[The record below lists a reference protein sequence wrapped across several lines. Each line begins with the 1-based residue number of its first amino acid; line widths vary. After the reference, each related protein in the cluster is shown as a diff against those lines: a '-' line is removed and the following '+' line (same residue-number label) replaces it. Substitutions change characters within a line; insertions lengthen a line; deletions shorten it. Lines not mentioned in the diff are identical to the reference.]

1 MKRSKLNIKK
11 NFLIILVGLPASG
24 KTTFADFFKKKL
36 NLYFQAEVKII
47 DPDLLR
53 NIVSPKIFDFQNE
66 HRVREETLEKVRKY
80 LKKGM
85 IVINDDLNYYS
96 SMRHD
101 LKSIADDL
109 GRNFYIIHIST
120 PLELC
125 LKRNEKRGKP
135 IPNNVIQKIHIK
147 FDNFKKYKWDHP
159 FKTYTS
165 TQSSDP
171 VKFIEDLIIKIAE
184 DLKKTTK
191 KTTVRNSLHS
201 SNLAALDLIT
211 RKYVGRLFDVPQ
223 NLSQKDEIL
232 KYRKS
237 FIKKRKRDLTDI
249 KTILEDFKIYLAQN
263 LNINLI

>member
-1 MKRSKLNIKK
+1 MKRSKLNNNK

-24 KTTFADFFKKKL
+24 KTTFADILKKKL
-36 NLYFQAEVKII
+36 NLYFQAEIKII

-53 NIVSPKIFDFQNE
+53 DTLSPKIFDFQNE
-66 HRVREETLEKVRKY
+66 PRVREETLEKVRKY
-80 LKKGM
+80 LKKGI

-109 GRNFYIIHIST
+109 RIKFYIIHIST

-135 IPNNVIQKIHIK
+135 IPNNVIQKIHNK

-159 FKTYTS
+159 FRTYTS

-184 DLKKTTK
+184 DLKKTTIT
-191 KTTVRNSLHS
+191 TTVRKALHS
-201 SNLAALDLIT
+201 SNLTALDLIT
-211 RKYVGRLFDVPQ
+211 RKYVGRLLDVPQ
-223 NLSQKDEIL
+223 NLSHKDDIL

-237 FIKKRKRDLTDI
+237 FIKKRKRELIDT
-249 KTILEDFKIYLAQN
+249 KAILEDFKRYLEQN

>member
-1 MKRSKLNIKK
+1 
-11 NFLIILVGLPASG
+11 VGLPASG
-24 KTTFADFFKKKL
+24 KTTFADILKKKL
-36 NLYFQAEVKII
+36 NLYFQAEIKTI

-53 NIVSPKIFDFQNE
+53 DTLSPKIFDFQNE
-66 HRVREETLEKVRKY
+66 PNVREETLKKVRKY
-80 LKKGM
+80 LKKGI

-109 GRNFYIIHIST
+109 RINFYIIHIST

-135 IPNNVIQKIHIK
+135 IPNKVIQKIHNK

-159 FKTYTS
+159 FRTYTS
-165 TQSSDP
+165 TQSRDP

-184 DLKKTTK
+184 DLRKTTIT
-191 KTTVRNSLHS
+191 TTVRKTLHS
-201 SNLAALDLIT
+201 SNLADLDLIT
-211 RKYVGRLFDVPQ
+211 RKYVGKLLDVPQ
-223 NLSQKDEIL
+223 NLSHKDDLL

-237 FIKKRKRDLTDI
+237 FIKKRKKDLTDTE
-249 KTILEDFKIYLAQN
+249 TILEDFKSYLAQN
-263 LNINLI
+263 LDINLI

>member
-1 MKRSKLNIKK
+1 MKRSKLNSKK
-11 NFLIILVGLPASG
+11 IFLIILVGLPASG

-36 NLYFQAEVKII
+36 NLYFHAEVKII

-53 NIVSPKIFDFQNE
+53 NTLSPKIFDFQNE
-66 HRVREETLEKVRKY
+66 PRIREEALEKVRKY
-80 LKKGM
+80 LRMGM

-109 GRNFYIIHIST
+109 GINFYIIHIST

-184 DLKKTTK
+184 DLKKIKTP
-191 KTTVRNSLHS
+191 TTVRNSLHS

-211 RKYVGRLFDVPQ
+211 RKYVGRLLDVSQ
-223 NLSQKDEIL
+223 NLSHKDDLL

-237 FIKKRKRDLTDI
+237 FIKKRKRDLTD
-249 KTILEDFKIYLAQN
+249 TNAILEEFKKYLAQN

>member
-1 MKRSKLNIKK
+1 
-11 NFLIILVGLPASG
+11 
-24 KTTFADFFKKKL
+24 
-36 NLYFQAEVKII
+36 
-47 DPDLLR
+47 
-53 NIVSPKIFDFQNE
+53 
-66 HRVREETLEKVRKY
+66 
-80 LKKGM
+80 M

-109 GRNFYIIHIST
+109 RINFYIIHIST

-135 IPNNVIQKIHIK
+135 IPNRVIQKIHIK
-147 FDNFKKYKWDHP
+147 FDNFKKYKWDRP
-159 FKTYTS
+159 FKTYSS
-165 TQSSDP
+165 TQSRDP

-184 DLKKTTK
+184 DLKKTTTR
-191 KTTVRNSLHS
+191 TTVRNSLHS

-211 RKYVGRLFDVPQ
+211 RKYVGRLLDVPQ
-223 NLSQKDEIL
+223 NLSHKGDIL

-237 FIKKRKRDLTDI
+237 FIKKRKNYLTDT
-249 KTILEDFKIYLAQN
+249 KAILEDFKRYLAQN

>member
-1 MKRSKLNIKK
+1 M
-11 NFLIILVGLPASG
+11 GLPASG
-24 KTTFADFFKKKL
+24 KTTFADFLKKKL
-36 NLYFQAEVKII
+36 NLYFHAEVKII

-53 NIVSPKIFDFQNE
+53 DSLSLKSFDFQNE
-66 HRVREETLEKVRKY
+66 PRIREEALEKVRKY
-80 LKKGM
+80 LKRGI
-85 IVINDDLNYYS
+85 IVINDDLNYYT

-109 GRNFYIIHIST
+109 GINFYTIHIST

-125 LKRNEKRGKP
+125 FKRNEKRGKP
-135 IPNNVIQKIHIK
+135 IPNEVIQKIHNK
-147 FDNFKKYKWDHP
+147 FDNFKKYKWDYP
-159 FKTYTS
+159 FKTYTA
-165 TQSSDP
+165 TQSRDP
-171 VKFIEDLIIKIAE
+171 VNFIEELTNEIAE

-191 KTTVRNSLHS
+191 KTTVRNSIHS

-211 RKYVGRLFDVPQ
+211 RKYVGRLLDVPQ

-232 KYRKS
+232 KYRKF
-237 FIKKRKRDLTDI
+237 FIKKRRRDLTDI

>member
-1 MKRSKLNIKK
+1 MKRSKLNIKN

-24 KTTFADFFKKKL
+24 KTTFADFLKKKL
-36 NLYFQAEVKII
+36 YLYFQAEVKII

-53 NIVSPKIFDFQNE
+53 DTLSPEGFDFQNE
-66 HRVREETLEKVRKY
+66 PRVREETLEKVKKY
-80 LKKGM
+80 LKKGI

-109 GRNFYIIHIST
+109 GINFYIIHIST
-120 PLELC
+120 PIELC

-135 IPNNVIQKIHIK
+135 IPDNVIQKIHNK

-159 FKTYTS
+159 FKIYTS
-165 TQSSDP
+165 TQSFDP
-171 VKFIEDLIIKIAE
+171 AKFMEELIIEIAD
-184 DLKKTTK
+184 DLKTTK
-191 KTTVRNSLHS
+191 TTTMVMKSLHP

-211 RKYVGRLFDVPQ
+211 RKYVGRLLDVPQ
-223 NLSQKDEIL
+223 NLSHKDDLL

-237 FIKKRKRDLTDI
+237 FIKKRKKNLTDT
-249 KTILEDFKIYLAQN
+249 KTILEDFKRYLAQN